1 MVNGGDFTPR
11 SEALIR
17 AMKKYEK
24 EKIDQITLRVPKGK
38 REIIQKHAAEHGE
51 SLNRFINRAIDMAI
65 ATETS
70 PNKEK

>member
-1 MVNGGDFTPR
+1 MSR

-65 ATETS
+65 ATEAP

>member
-1 MVNGGDFTPR
+1 MVNGGDFMSR

-51 SLNRFINRAIDMAI
+51 SLNRFINRAIDIVLA
-65 ATETS
+65 AETTS
-70 PNKEK
+70 SEDR

>member
-1 MVNGGDFTPR
+1 MPR
-11 SEALIR
+11 SEAMDR
-17 AMKKYEK
+17 AIKKYEK
-24 EKIDQITLRVPKGK
+24 EKVDRIILRVPKGK

-65 ATETS
+65 ATETP

>member
-1 MVNGGDFTPR
+1 MVNGGDFMSR

-65 ATETS
+65 ATETPS
-70 PNKEK
+70 NKEK